1 MTEEFCNYCL
11 ISKSM
16 INKDYLYTEEWEDL
30 QSVRL
35 TPQSLYLYAT
45 DPEDR
50 SSVCVKAI
58 SPNNQ
63 DTTFLEIGIDKQDQL
78 YVVGTGMQLSLSSSS
93 SIEKFIKS
101 YSPSKIYIEVTGMS
115 CRLAAPLMKNAI
127 DNHHDVYIVYSEPQ
141 QYLLSAFRLIG
152 INEDLSEA
160 CGGVNPIPGFE
171 RILPYKEEPLFIAL
185 LGFEGGRLSYLLNNK
200 QPIID
205 NIRPV
210 VGIPGYKLEYPA
222 ESFWGNRNPLSS
234 SKCWSK
240 VEYAEANSI
249 VDSYLTLKRISEKNR
264 NPEMVIAPIGTKPHA
279 IGAILYAIKNFLRV
293 EILYDNPTRNLNR
306 VLGVGKT
313 HVCNI
318 SKLSNEN

>member
-1 MTEEFCNYCL
+1 
-11 ISKSM
+11 M
-16 INKDYLYTEEWEDL
+16 INKDYLYTEDWEDL
-30 QSVRL
+30 HSVRL
-35 TPQSLYLYAT
+35 SQKSLYLYAT

-50 SSVCVKAI
+50 SSVCVNAI
-58 SPNNQ
+58 SKNNQ
-63 DTTFLEIGIDKQDQL
+63 DTTFLKISIDEQDQL
-78 YVVGTGMQLSLSSSS
+78 SVVDAEIQLSLSSSS
-93 SIEKFIKS
+93 SIEKFYDS
-101 YSPSKIYIEVTGMS
+101 YSPTKIYIEVTGMS
-115 CRLAAPLMKNAI
+115 CRLVAPLMKSAI
-127 DNHHDVYIVYSEPQ
+127 DNHRDLYIVYSEPQ
-141 QYLLSAFRLIG
+141 QYLLSAFKLVG

-171 RILPYKEEPLFIAL
+171 RILPYKKDPLFVAL

-200 QPIID
+200 QPIVD

-210 VGIPGYKLEYPA
+210 VGIPGYKFEYPA
-222 ESFWGNRNPLSS
+222 ESYWGNRNPLSN

-279 IGAILYAIKNFLRV
+279 IGAILYAIKNFMRV

-313 HVCNI
+313 HVCNV
-318 SKLSNEN
+318 SKLFNEN